1 MSDKSLYIDT
11 FMYTGIV
18 NDIKSK
24 AALCNLSGQ
33 PLVSVKAWDNTD
45 IGVKMK
51 EVLNSVYATEVL
63 YKSQSSQ
70 SLPTA
75 LFKLRDSIT
84 SLDKTLSDSLKV
96 DSDNNGE

>member
-18 NDIKSK
+18 NEIKSK
-24 AALCNLSGQ
+24 AAACNLSEK
-33 PLVSVKAWDNTD
+33 PLDSVKAWDNTD

-51 EVLNSVYATEVL
+51 EVLNSVYATEVI

-70 SLPTA
+70 SLPAA